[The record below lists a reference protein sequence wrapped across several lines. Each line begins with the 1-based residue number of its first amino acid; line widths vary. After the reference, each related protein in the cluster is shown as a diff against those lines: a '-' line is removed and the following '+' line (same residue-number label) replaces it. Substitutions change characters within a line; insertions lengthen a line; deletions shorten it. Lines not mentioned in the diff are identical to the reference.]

1 MSGQAPTSTN
11 YFAVNSFTSVQTIS
25 LDCIAETASLA
36 QTRPIWNQNHAEE
49 SVSCKRLL
57 TDQQC
62 RRGQKNRAVALQDL
76 ISYPMNMCLDYERK
90 LECPERTRVNTGET
104 CSPQKGTR
112 LDSNSGLLLA
122 KRQQCDLWF
131 HLNVHFHIFHSLP

>member
-1 MSGQAPTSTN
+1 MSGQASTSTN

-25 LDCIAETASLA
+25 LDCIAKNSQFSTDSTNLE
-36 QTRPIWNQNHAEE
+36 PK
-49 SVSCKRLL
+49 SCRRKCFLQK

-62 RRGQKNRAVALQDL
+62 RRGQKNRAIALQDL
-76 ISYPMNMCLDYERK
+76 ISYPMNMCLDYGRK
-90 LECPERTRVNTGET
+90 LECPEGTRVNTGET